1 MNLEDVHRG
10 IQKNKKRKRVG
21 RGPGSGHGK
30 TAGRGHKGQKSRS
43 GWSAS
48 PIFQGGAMPLVRR
61 VPKRGFNNKFA
72 LSVVA
77 VNVGDL
83 ERVFEA
89 GEDVNPETLKQRSL
103 AKKRYDV
110 LKILGNG
117 ELSKKLNVSAHRFSQ
132 SAQEKIEQAG
142 GTVTVLAGKKPV
154 VKNKQASAK
163 SAGAES
169 APATEEAP
177 ASDVVEEVEETVE
190 TDETAAAE
198 ASSESADSTDASE
211 AEEASD
217 DESSDD

>member
-163 SAGAES
+163 SAGVES

>member
-1 MNLEDVHRG
+1 MNLDDVHRG
-10 IQKNKKRKRVG
+10 IQKKKKRRRIG

-30 TAGRGHKGQKSRS
+30 TAGRGHKGQRSRS
-43 GWSAS
+43 GWSAH

-83 ERVFEA
+83 ERVFAA
-89 GEDVNPETLKQRSL
+89 GEEVNPETLRQRSL

-117 ELSKKLNVSAHRFSQ
+117 ELNKKLNVTAHRFSQ

-142 GTVTVLAGKKPV
+142 GTITILAGKKPV

-163 SAGAES
+163 PAAAAPPAEE
-169 APATEEAP
+169 PAVSE
-177 ASDVVEEVEETVE
+177 VVEEVETPAETDATPEEVETAETQE
-190 TDETAAAE
+190 TDETQE
-198 ASSESADSTDASE
+198 TEDNPDA
-211 AEEASD
+211 
-217 DESSDD
+217 

>member
-10 IQKNKKRKRVG
+10 IRKNKKRKRVG

-117 ELSKKLNVSAHRFSQ
+117 ELSKKL
-132 SAQEKIEQAG
+132 K
-142 GTVTVLAGKKPV
+142 T
-154 VKNKQASAK
+154 
-163 SAGAES
+163 
-169 APATEEAP
+169 
-177 ASDVVEEVEETVE
+177 
-190 TDETAAAE
+190 
-198 ASSESADSTDASE
+198 
-211 AEEASD
+211 
-217 DESSDD
+217 

>member
-1 MNLEDVHRG
+1 MNIDDVHRG
-10 IQKNKKRKRVG
+10 IQKKKKRRRIG

-30 TAGRGHKGQKSRS
+30 TAGRGHKGQRSRS

-48 PIFQGGAMPLVRR
+48 PVFQGGAMPLVRR

-83 ERVFEA
+83 ERVFAA
-89 GEDVNPETLKQRSL
+89 GEEVNPETLRQRSL

-117 ELSKKLNVSAHRFSQ
+117 ELSKKLNVTAHRFSQ

-142 GTVTVLAGKKPV
+142 GTITILGGKKPV

-163 SAGAES
+163 PAEAAS
-169 APATEEAP
+169 PPPAEEP
-177 ASDVVEEVEETVE
+177 AASEVVEEEVVEEVETPAETADTQEEAETAETQE
-190 TDETAAAE
+190 TDE
-198 ASSESADSTDASE
+198 DPDA
-211 AEEASD
+211 
-217 DESSDD
+217 